1 LTNAEVLSYS
11 ENNKWEQKLM
21 GSPRSGTKGKT
32 NNPHGRPAGKPN
44 KATIEFKEAL
54 NKLMDHA
61 APELVKWLGEIE
73 DPFKRFEVLSKFA
86 EFIYPKLG
94 RTELTGKDGGA
105 IDHNVKVKYD

>member
-1 LTNAEVLSYS
+1 
-11 ENNKWEQKLM
+11 M